1 MQSKCVSTKKV
12 CSAIKFKQW
21 AVSRHM
27 MRSICTK
34 SKCHVDGKK
43 SVMILP
49 GASEPSKTPQH
60 LSQAEDKGDLVTE
73 GNNYWEDDS
82 NKEQVFM
89 EAE

>member
-1 MQSKCVSTKKV
+1 
-12 CSAIKFKQW
+12 
-21 AVSRHM
+21 M

-60 LSQAEDKGDLVTE
+60 LSQAEDKRDLVTE
-73 GNNYWEDDS
+73 GNNY
-82 NKEQVFM
+82 
-89 EAE
+89 